1 MAGSLLRIDV
11 DPDKVL
17 ARQFTALEQKNL
29 RFAVMQA
36 ANNTA
41 FAVQQ
46 EWKRQMPRVFD
57 RPTPL
62 TQNAIVYRKA
72 TRLNLSATVL
82 VRDDAFKGTPP
93 AKYLQAQVTGGQR
106 NLKGF
111 ERRLAAQGILPAGM
125 FAVPGK
131 GVQLDAFGN
140 LPARLYNPIL
150 SQLGARFDPLQN
162 ETGISRKRRTK
173 REAKRGERVGD
184 FFAIKAKRGRLLPG
198 VYQRI
203 KTGFGGGLRSI
214 LIFVRGV
221 SYKPRYR
228 IFDMAERLYARQF
241 KFQFE
246 RELAKAVQ
254 TSKFRGRA

>member
-1 MAGSLLRIDV
+1 MAGALLRINV
-11 DPDKVL
+11 DPDNVL

-29 RFAVMQA
+29 PFAVTQA
-36 ANNTA
+36 VNNTA
-41 FAVQQ
+41 FAVRE

-72 TRLNLSATVL
+72 TKSNLAAEVL

-93 AKYLQAQVTGGQR
+93 SKYLQAQVQGGQR
-106 NLKGF
+106 KLKGF
-111 ERRLAAQGILPAGM
+111 ERRLVAQGILPAGM

-140 LPARLYNPIL
+140 LPARLYNPML

-173 REAKRGERVGD
+173 REAKKGQRAGD
-184 FFAIKAKRGRLLPG
+184 YFAIKQQRGKLRPG
-198 VYQRI
+198 VYQRVS
-203 KTGFGGGLRSI
+203 TGFGSALRSI
-214 LIFVRGV
+214 LIFVRGA

-228 IFDMAERLYARQF
+228 IFAMAERLYQRQF

>member
-1 MAGSLLRIDV
+1 MAGNLLSINV
-11 DPDKVL
+11 DPDNVL
-17 ARQFTALEQKNL
+17 ARQFTALESKNL
-29 RFAVMQA
+29 PFAVMQA

-41 FAVQQ
+41 YAVQQ

-72 TRLNLSATVL
+72 TKQKLAAEVL
-82 VRDDAFKGTPP
+82 VRDEAFKGTPP
-93 AKYLQAQVTGGQR
+93 SKYLQAQVTGGQR

-111 ERRLAAQGILPAGM
+111 ERRLAAQGILPTGM

-162 ETGISRKRRTK
+162 ETDVSRKRRTK
-173 REAKRGERVGD
+173 REAKRGDRAGS
-184 FFAIKAKRGRLLPG
+184 FFAVKQKRGRLLPG

-203 KTGFGGGLRSI
+203 ATGFGKGLRSI
-214 LIFVRGV
+214 LIFVRAPV
-221 SYKPRYR
+221 YKPRYR
-228 IFDMAERLYARQF
+228 IFDLAERLYERQF

-254 TSKFRGRA
+254 TSKFRGQG

>member
-1 MAGSLLRIDV
+1 MAANPLRIEV
-11 DPDKVL
+11 DPDNVL
-17 ARQFTALEQKNL
+17 ARQFTALELKNL
-29 RFAVMQA
+29 PFAVMQA

-72 TRLNLSATVL
+72 TKAKLAAEVL
-82 VRDDAFKGTPP
+82 VRDEAFKGNPP

-162 ETGISRKRRTK
+162 ETDISRKRRTK
-173 REAKRGERVGD
+173 RQAKQRGGD
-184 FFAIKAKRGRLLPG
+184 YFANKQKRGRLLPG

-203 KTGFGGGLRSI
+203 RTGFGGALRSI
-214 LIFVRGV
+214 LIFVRAPV
-221 SYKPRYR
+221 YKPRYR
-228 IFDMAERLYARQF
+228 IFDLAQRLYERQF

-254 TSKFRGRA
+254 TSKFRGRV